1 MTSTEKETL
10 KAYGKELWTDFFP
23 TPEELGVSK
32 HGQAWQFNIPSDGN
46 LQVFNQKSQ
55 DYIQQAVTQAILGKP
70 ADFDAAW
77 DTILAKLDEIG
88 VEEANAEMTKLTQEK
103 IRFWGN

>member
-1 MTSTEKETL
+1 M
-10 KAYGKELWTDFFP
+10 
-23 TPEELGVSK
+23 
-32 HGQAWQFNIPSDGN
+32 
-46 LQVFNQKSQ
+46 
-55 DYIQQAVTQAILGKP
+55 TQAILGKP

-88 VEEANAEMTKLTQEK
+88 VQDANAEMTKLTQEK

>member
-1 MTSTEKETL
+1 MVVGADTVV
-10 KAYGKELWTDFFP
+10 AYQ
-23 TPEELGVSK
+23 
-32 HGQAWQFNIPSDGN
+32 GQ
-46 LQVFNQKSQ
+46 
-55 DYIQQAVTQAILGKP
+55 ILGKP

-88 VEEANAEMTKLTQEK
+88 VQDANAEMTKLTQEK